1 MREPLKHRTVSLI
14 PCSGDD
20 CKPGFDWAVCAGQIT
35 RQCPSCG
42 AGSIESL
49 GWRPKQAHD
58 NSHDWI
64 RYRRG
69 ECQICRVTVS
79 FLPAFS
85 LPYTHYSLVAR
96 SAACAVALRRRLFL
110 GRRRPAA
117 QRSRSRAR
125 PFHPAP
131 LVPQPGFFA
140 GLLLSI
146 FHAASCGAMD
156 GQWRAA
162 RFRFSALV
170 LVYRL
175 FLSASRLA
183 LASASLRINLFLFL
197 LPPPSSPGICGPRF
211 LP

>member
-1 MREPLKHRTVSLI
+1 MPDLSR
-14 PCSGDD
+14 D
-20 CKPGFDWAVCAGQIT
+20 GQL
-35 RQCPSCG
+35 PSC
-42 AGSIESL
+42 I
-49 GWRPKQAHD
+49 
-58 NSHDWI
+58 
-64 RYRRG
+64 
-69 ECQICRVTVS
+69 
-79 FLPAFS
+79 LPALYPLQS
-85 LPYTHYSLVAR
+85 GGAQR
-96 SAACAVALRRRLFL
+96 GCAVALRRRLFL

-146 FHAASCGAMD
+146 SHAASCGAMD

-162 RFRFSALV
+162 RYRFSALV
-170 LVYRL
+170 LVYLL

>member
-1 MREPLKHRTVSLI
+1 VREPLKHRTVSLI

-96 SAACAVALRRRLFL
+96 SEAVRLRFVEGCSWEDAAPPLKDPDRVPAPSTLRRWCHSLDSSPAFSFLYPMLQAVAQWMASGEQPAFGSLHLSWSTFYSCLRVVWPWPLRL
-110 GRRRPAA
+110 
-117 QRSRSRAR
+117 
-125 PFHPAP
+125 
-131 LVPQPGFFA
+131 
-140 GLLLSI
+140 
-146 FHAASCGAMD
+146 
-156 GQWRAA
+156 
-162 RFRFSALV
+162 
-170 LVYRL
+170 
-175 FLSASRLA
+175 
-183 LASASLRINLFLFL
+183 
-197 LPPPSSPGICGPRF
+197 
-211 LP
+211 

>member
-1 MREPLKHRTVSLI
+1 MREPLRQRTVSLI

-96 SAACAVALRRRLFL
+96 SEAVRLRFVEGCSWEDAAPPLKDPDRVPAPSTLRRWL
-110 GRRRPAA
+110 
-117 QRSRSRAR
+117 
-125 PFHPAP
+125 
-131 LVPQPGFFA
+131 PQPGFFA

-146 FHAASCGAMD
+146 SHAASCGAMD

-162 RFRFSALV
+162 RYRFSALV
-170 LVYRL
+170 LVYLL